1 MNDIDKIDCP
11 YQLELEVYLL
21 ERKLYFKMLKKGIV
35 WNSYVNN
42 WTSIEDF
49 QKDMRKNFAK
59 FLIKLY
65 HKENGKV
72 INVYGQAIDS
82 QKLKKIKTKE
92 K

>member
-11 YQLELEVYLL
+11 LVLEAYNDYL

-59 FLIKLY
+59 FLIELY

-72 INVYGQAIDS
+72 INVYGQALDP
-82 QKLKKIKTKE
+82 QRFKKIKTKE

>member
-11 YQLELEVYLL
+11 LVLEAYNDYL
-21 ERKLYFKMLKKGIV
+21 ERKLYLKMLKKGVV
-35 WNSYVNN
+35 WNPYVNN
-42 WTSIEDF
+42 LTSIEDF

>member
-1 MNDIDKIDCP
+1 MNDLDKIDCP

-21 ERKLYFKMLKKGIV
+21 ERKLYFKMLKKGLV

>member
-1 MNDIDKIDCP
+1 MNDLDKIDCP

-21 ERKLYFKMLKKGIV
+21 ERKLYFKMLKKGLV

-49 QKDMRKNFAK
+49 QKDMRKNLAK
-59 FLIKLY
+59 FLIELY

-72 INVYGQAIDS
+72 INAYGQAIDP
-82 QKLKKIKTKE
+82 QKFKKIKKGV
-92 K
+92 